1 MASIQAQVHS
11 PRTLFALRAEGD
23 ATAGAPIDAL
33 PGRVLQLRQAAQAHA
48 AEQEGGAGAATETG
62 EPLPGIPP
70 GDMARLTT
78 LPASPVT
85 PSAVTPEGRKLKF
98 RQLLN
103 APSIDLG
110 RSVERGRPPGY
121 GVRGLTRGW
130 RWAYRVVPVRADEL
144 RKLSWSGIPDEF
156 RPFAW
161 KILMVRQRPQRL
173 RA

>member
-1 MASIQAQVHS
+1 
-11 PRTLFALRAEGD
+11 
-23 ATAGAPIDAL
+23 
-33 PGRVLQLRQAAQAHA
+33 VLQLRQPVQAHD
-48 AEQEGGAGAATETG
+48 AEQEGGTGTTESG
-62 EPLPGIPP
+62 EPLSGIPP

-110 RSVERGRPPGY
+110 WRGKGQPLGY
-121 GVRGLTRGW
+121 GVRGLTHGW
-130 RWAYRVVPVRADEL
+130 QYCYCVVPVRADEL

-161 KILMVRQRPQRL
+161 KILMVRQRRERL
-173 RA
+173 DVTTI